1 MVHKYFDGE
10 VSNQEEVEA
19 IDQELLTMIDQLEDK
34 VEEKMQK
41 LEIGAAL
48 DEIFNLL
55 RRSNK
60 YIDETLPWALAKD
73 ETKKARLAT
82 VLYHLLESI
91 RVSSLFLA
99 SFLPDT
105 ATEIQRQLNTKCD
118 SKRMVIDLVYT
129 VSEPKPLFLR
139 IDKEKKLQEL
149 GQSNNS

>member
-1 MVHKYFDGE
+1 MVQKYFDGK
-10 VSNQEEVEA
+10 VSNQQVTEE
-19 IDQELLTMIDQLEDK
+19 IDQELLTMIDQLEDR
-34 VEEKMQK
+34 VEEKMAK
-41 LEIGAAL
+41 LEIGSAL

-73 ETKKARLAT
+73 ETKKDRLAT

-99 SFLPDT
+99 PFLPDT
-105 ATEIQRQLNTKCD
+105 ALNIQKQLNTKCD
-118 SKRMVIDLVYT
+118 SRKFVADLVYT
-129 VSEPKPLFLR
+129 VSKPEPLFLR

-149 GQSNNS
+149 GQSSNS